1 MALKRKKPGLLVSA
15 LSVNPWV
22 AFYFATGVE
31 VGRPRLKAVTARLW
45 HWGSGSA
52 APHSRPL
59 QFKLRVLPSLSQ
71 ARRAGPRRTGIMARG
86 LVRGCLQ
93 TTPLDAERP
102 TSYPEF
108 VIRSFQDREVEF
120 LFHRERSR
128 TLPLSIQRVALRKL
142 RMLHRSQ
149 SLQDLRVP
157 PANRLEKLSGDR
169 AGQYSIRIND
179 QWRIC
184 FVWQNGDAWNVEIVD
199 YH

>member
-1 MALKRKKPGLLVSA
+1 
-15 LSVNPWV
+15 
-22 AFYFATGVE
+22 
-31 VGRPRLKAVTARLW
+31 
-45 HWGSGSA
+45 
-52 APHSRPL
+52 
-59 QFKLRVLPSLSQ
+59 
-71 ARRAGPRRTGIMARG
+71 
-86 LVRGCLQ
+86 
-93 TTPLDAERP
+93 
-102 TSYPEF
+102 